1 MGKNSN
7 LSLKLFIINDGII
20 LLMNLIILILL
31 ITLIAKEYSYRK
43 TLGLFLFQL
52 IESIIIIALNV
63 IMVIKMLKSKFKGHN
78 NYGMFIRFLIFYLN
92 LCCIILTFQRSDN
105 TNLEDI
111 QTLGKIL
118 LFIGLLN
125 NLFIIPSMILSFIVV
140 DTKAF
145 SSKLNKEEFLKE
157 FNKEFNVNSEE
168 NVEIFDGENRGTKSS
183 MTELVKK

>member
-31 ITLIAKEYSYRK
+31 ITLVAKEYSYRK
-43 TLGLFLFQL
+43 TLRLFLFQL
-52 IESIIIIALNV
+52 IESIIIIILNV
-63 IMVIKMLKSKFKGHN
+63 IMVIKMFKSKYKGHN

-92 LCCIILTFQRSDN
+92 LCCSILTFQRSDN

-118 LFIGLLN
+118 LYIGLLN
-125 NLFIIPSMILSFIVV
+125 NLFIIPSIVV

-168 NVEIFDGENRGTKSS
+168 NVEIFDRENRGTKSS